1 MATSASTA
9 KATANGHS
17 EVRGETIEDQVGQ
30 LRDDIQA
37 LAQTIGAMASGQ
49 VDLMQAKAGE
59 TKREAEAASEQ
70 ALDAIRAH
78 YKNAEATV
86 SDQVRDKPLQ
96 ALGIAAGIGFLFA
109 LLAKR

>member
-9 KATANGHS
+9 KATSNGRS
-17 EVRGETIEDQVGQ
+17 KVNGETIEEQVGQ

-37 LAQTIGAMASGQ
+37 LARTIGTMATGQ
-49 VDLMQAKAGE
+49 VDRMQAKAGE
-59 TKREAEAASEQ
+59 TKREAEVASEQ
-70 ALDAIRAH
+70 ALEAIRTH
-78 YKNAEATV
+78 YKDAEATV
-86 SDQVRDKPLQ
+86 SSQVREKPLQ